1 MNIFITGSNGFV
13 GSHLK
18 EYLSQNYSKYTLFVP
33 PSYELDLAD
42 ESAVDNYILSNKID
56 IIIHLANRGGGR
68 DVADMKNITEYNLR
82 IFFNIAKHEKNVKKI
97 ISFGSGAEY
106 GKHKPIIDAKEEDYL
121 KEQPHDEYGFYKSI
135 TSRYIEKA
143 ENIVQLRIFGAYGE
157 YENYRFKFIS
167 NAIVKNLLK
176 LPIVINK
183 NVYFDYIYIDDLVK
197 MIDWFIL
204 NDSKEKIYN
213 VTTGKKVD
221 LITLANLV
229 NETSDFNSDI
239 RVLNDGFNSE
249 YTSNNE
255 RLLKEMGTFSFTSHK
270 DAISK
275 MREYFCYNLGNL
287 DKETIINDPYLK
299 KIDNMWKN
307 HPIKSSL
314 ND

>member
-1 MNIFITGSNGFV
+1 MNIFITGASGFV
-13 GSHLK
+13 GSHLR
-18 EYLSQNYSKYTLFVP
+18 EYLQKNHTSHKLFTPSSK
-33 PSYELDLAD
+33 ELDLAD
-42 ESAVDNYILSNKID
+42 ESAVDDYILSNKID

-106 GKHKPIIDAKEEDYL
+106 AKHKPIVDVREEDYL

-135 TSRYIEKA
+135 TSKYIEKS
-143 ENIVQLRIFGAYGE
+143 EKIVQLRIFGAYGE

-167 NAIVKNLLK
+167 NAIVKNLLH
-176 LPIVINK
+176 LPITINK
-183 NVYFDYIYIDDLVK
+183 NVYFDYIYIDDLVR
-197 MIDWFIL
+197 MIDWFIHH
-204 NDSKEKIYN
+204 NAKEKIYN

-221 LITLANLV
+221 LLTLTNMI
-229 NETSDFNSDI
+229 NEMSDFKSEI
-239 RVLNDGFNSE
+239 KVLNDGLNNE

-255 RLLKEMGTFSFTSHK
+255 RLLKEINTFNFTSHK

-275 MREYFCYNLGNL
+275 MKEYFHYKLDNL

-299 KIDNMWKN
+299 KIDNMWK
-307 HPIKSSL
+307 KEE
-314 ND
+314 